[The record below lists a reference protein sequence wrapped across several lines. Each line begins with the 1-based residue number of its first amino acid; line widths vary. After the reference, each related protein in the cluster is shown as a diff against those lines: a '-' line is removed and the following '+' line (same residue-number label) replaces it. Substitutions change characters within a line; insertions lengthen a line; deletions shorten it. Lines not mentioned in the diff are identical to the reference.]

1 MLSTVFIPE
10 QRLICYYE
18 KNQRVFPITASSL
31 SVYNLY
37 IQFIKLYFVQLKY
50 KQF

>member
-1 MLSTVFIPE
+1 MLSTMFVPE
-10 QRLICYYE
+10 QRLISYYE
-18 KNQRVFPITASSL
+18 KNQRVFPIMASSL

-37 IQFIKLYFVQLKY
+37 ILFIKLFYVKLKY